1 MTVQLVLDTSAV
13 LAYCDPGL
21 SIHVG
26 EPLAILE
33 EDENAL
39 VAVPAV
45 CLAEA
50 VRQGADEAMVRI
62 LASRDSC
69 TVAPLRRGDWG
80 ALGHDARLLGR
91 IDLAAATIVSAA
103 YRAPILSQETGR
115 YPDDFPII
123 GIGP

>member
-13 LAYCDPGL
+13 LAYCDPDL

-33 EDENAL
+33 EDENAQY
-39 VAVPAV
+39 AVPAV

-50 VRQGADEAMVRI
+50 VRQGAGEAMVRI
-62 LASRDSC
+62 LTSRESC
-69 TVAPLRRGDWG
+69 SIAPLRRGDWA
-80 ALGHDARLLGR
+80 ALGRDARLLGR
-91 IDLAAATIVSAA
+91 LDLAAATVVSAA
-103 YRAPILSQETGR
+103 HRVPILSQEWDR

-123 GIGP
+123 DIAP